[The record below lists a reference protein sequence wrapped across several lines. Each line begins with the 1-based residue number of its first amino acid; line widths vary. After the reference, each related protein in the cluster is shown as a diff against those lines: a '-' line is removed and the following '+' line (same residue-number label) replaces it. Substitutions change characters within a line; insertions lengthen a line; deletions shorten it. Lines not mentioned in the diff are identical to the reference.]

1 MCGAC
6 RRKAR
11 IMIDK
16 RTYKLLKRLYR
27 RERLTLAE
35 VEKIT
40 GHGGRNQRSQC
51 VEALT
56 KAHYIS
62 CWHGDKIIDDLGDRE
77 WIGFEITLDGRAY
90 IEQERRTRMNFWLP
104 YTITTVIALMSLI
117 ASLAEHL
124 PAILSLI
131 KEHSLGS

>member
-1 MCGAC
+1 M
-6 RRKAR
+6 
-11 IMIDK
+11 MIDK

-27 RERLTLAE
+27 RERLTFAE

-40 GHGGRNQRSQC
+40 GCGEKSQN
-51 VEALT
+51 
-56 KAHYIS
+56 
-62 CWHGDKIIDDLGDRE
+62 GDKIIDDLGDRE

-90 IEQERRTRMNFWLP
+90 IEQERRTRMNFWIP
-104 YTITTVIALMSLI
+104 YAITTAIALMSLI

-131 KEHSLGS
+131 KAHSPGS

>member
-6 RRKAR
+6 RGKAR

-40 GHGGRNQRSQC
+40 GRGERNQRSQC
-51 VEALT
+51 VAALT

-62 CWHGDKIIDDLGDRE
+62 SWHGDKIIDDLGDRE